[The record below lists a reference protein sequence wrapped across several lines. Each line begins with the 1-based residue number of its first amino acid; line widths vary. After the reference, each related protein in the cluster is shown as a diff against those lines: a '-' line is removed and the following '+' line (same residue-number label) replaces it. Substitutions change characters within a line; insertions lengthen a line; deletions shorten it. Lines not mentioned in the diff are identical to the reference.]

1 MVGLTQYGSTQVLN
15 WVTGK
20 LQTPTVLNAQI
31 ALFTTMGTNDGLGF
45 TEVSGASY
53 QRAQTTSL
61 FWGTPSG
68 ASSTS
73 ISNIRSIP
81 FPVSASAWGTVV
93 GFGLF
98 DLNQNLLWSD
108 FLGPAQWIPFT
119 AATGTPGVFNSP
131 AHGFVLGDSLT
142 LTSEYGGQLPQAATS
157 IAGLLTVTTVPTADT
172 FTVGVTVSVSGSGM
186 LRKVLPLAIGV
197 NQTPTFNP
205 GTIVLQIA

>member
-1 MVGLTQYGSTQVLN
+1 MVGLTQYGATQVLN

-20 LQTPTVLNAQI
+20 LQTPAVLNAQI

-53 QRAQTTSL
+53 QRAQTTPL
-61 FWGTPSG
+61 YWGTPSG

-98 DLNQNLLWSD
+98 DLNSNLCWSD
-108 FLGPAQWIPFT
+108 WLGSFPWVPFT
-119 AATGTPGVFNSP
+119 AASSAPGVFNSP
-131 AHGFVLGDSLT
+131 AHGFVIGDSLT

-157 IAGLLTVTTVPTADT
+157 IAGILSVVTVPTADT
-172 FTVGVTVSVSGSGM
+172 FTVGATITVSGSGM
-186 LRKVLPLAIGV
+186 LRKVLPLVIGT